1 MSEKKQRREKSS
13 SDDGGGPSAP
23 FWMVTYSDMVTLLLT
38 FFVMLLA
45 MATFEEVGRVEAVF
59 ESIRMALGVDGR
71 NTMLVGEDEETAH
84 QVRELQ
90 PEENLEPVMSRL
102 REELSR
108 HVSDSM
114 VKMTQTR
121 TEIRVALDDRV
132 LFAPGSTKLHPAA
145 YSMLS
150 DLSRVLADDPVHV
163 KIEGHTDATGDART
177 NWELSALRAV
187 SVVVA
192 MQEKGMPGEKLEAQG
207 FGEFRPNTPVAG
219 QDAWDRRV
227 ELVIQSESAMA
238 YDAIYEVERLS
249 GGMNGR

>member
-1 MSEKKQRREKSS
+1 MSEKKQRRESK

-45 MATFEEVGRVEAVF
+45 MATFDDPGRVEAVF
-59 ESIRMALGVDGR
+59 ESIRLALGVDGR
-71 NTMLVGEDEETAH
+71 NTMLVGQREETA
-84 QVRELQ
+84 QQPKELQ
-90 PEENLEPVMSRL
+90 EPDRLEPVMSRI
-102 REELSR
+102 REELSH

-114 VKMTQTR
+114 VKMTRTR
-121 TEIRVALDDRV
+121 TEVRVSLDDRV
-132 LFAPGSTKLHPAA
+132 LFAPGSAKLHPAA
-145 YSMLS
+145 FSMLS

-163 KIEGHTDATGDART
+163 KIEGHTDATGETRG

-192 MQEKGMPGEKLEAQG
+192 MQEKGMPGQKLEAQG
-207 FGEFRPNTPVAG
+207 FGEFRPSNPVAG
-219 QDAWDRRV
+219 DDAWDRRV
-227 ELVIQSESAMA
+227 ELVIQSESPLA
-238 YDAIYEVERLS
+238 YDALYEVRRLS